1 MESIRL
7 EKGSTIR
14 HVMEAFNPQSC
25 RVVSF
30 RAPTTEEI
38 GHDYLWRVHKAL
50 PSKGEITIFNRS
62 HYEDIIEVR
71 VQHNSTFDLVSEI
84 PTD

>member
-1 MESIRL
+1 
-7 EKGSTIR
+7 
-14 HVMEAFNPQSC
+14 MEAFNPQSC

-38 GHDYLWRVHKAL
+38 GHDHLWRVHKEL
-50 PSKGEITIFNRS
+50 PAKGEIAIFNRS
-62 HYEDIIEVR
+62 HYEDIIEYV
-71 VQHNSTFDLVSEI
+71 HNTIPPFDLVSEI